1 MFWNKKGKEKQT
13 DVVTLTDANFDDYV
27 KDQPLP
33 LLIDFWAPWCGP
45 CKAMNPIIDELSTEF
60 KERVIIGKVNVD
72 QNPMLSQYFK
82 VKSIPTLFFV
92 KNGQLIERF
101 SQMIPKPNLEEM
113 LEDLIALE
121 VPDLPPPSSE
131 EE

>member
-13 DVVTLTDANFDDYV
+13 DVVTLTDTNFDEYV

-121 VPDLPPPSSE
+121 VPDLPPPSTE